1 MSQCPFSHLLDLDT
15 YVNGMPYEE
24 LGKLRQQGSFVKFD
38 DPDNGVPYWA
48 AVKRDALD
56 FVSQNPDLFS
66 SSLEGPFPMEVL
78 PEEAEVQKIMHDNVI
93 IAMDPPKHMKY
104 RKVVRDAFT
113 PRAVAAMEPW
123 LREQAKSIVDRVAA
137 KGECEFVE
145 DVAAEL
151 PLMAILEVLGVPIED
166 RKQFFDWTNIM
177 TFADDPDVAVSRDE
191 ANAASFE
198 VITYAMELAKKQR
211 ENPTSQVV
219 QALLEGEVDG
229 VKMNE
234 EMFAWMFILI
244 MVGGNESTRT
254 ATSHGMRLLMENPD
268 QLQHLVDH
276 PEDIPL
282 AVEEM
287 LRYNTAFIMMRRT
300 ATQDVEWN
308 GYHFKKGEKIIL
320 HYHAVNHD
328 EDVFG
333 DDAMKFDIH
342 RHKRHQAL
350 SREHRAFG
358 IGEHFC
364 LGMNLARLE
373 LRIIFEE
380 LIPRLRN
387 PEFAG
392 DVTYMRSFFINT
404 IKAMPIRFT
413 PETQAAA

>member
-1 MSQCPFSHLLDLDT
+1 MSQCPFTHLLDLDA
-15 YVNGMPYEE
+15 YVNGMPYAE
-24 LGKLRQQGSFVKFD
+24 LAKLRQDGSFVHFD
-38 DPDNGVPYWA
+38 DPATGVPYWA

-66 SSLEGPFPMEVL
+66 SNVQGPFPMEVP
-78 PEEAEVQKIMHDNVI
+78 PEEADIQAVMHENII

-123 LREQAKSIVDRVAA
+123 LRAQAKAIVDRVAG

-151 PLMAILEVLGVPIED
+151 PLMAILEILGVPQED
-166 RKQFFDWTNIM
+166 RKQFFHWTNVM
-177 TFADDPDVAVSRDE
+177 AFADDPDVATTRDE
-191 ANAASFE
+191 ANMVSFE

-229 VKMNE
+229 VKMTE
-234 EMFAWMFILI
+234 EMFAWMFVLI

-254 ATSHGMRLLMENPD
+254 ATAHGMRLLIEHPE
-268 QLQHLVDH
+268 QLQHLVEH
-276 PEDIPL
+276 PEDIPH

-287 LRYNTAFIMMRRT
+287 LRYNTAFIAMRRT
-300 ATQDVEWN
+300 ATQDIEWN
-308 GYHFKKGEKIIL
+308 GYNFKKGDKIVL

-328 EDVFG
+328 EDAYG
-333 DDAMKFDIH
+333 DDAIEFDIH
-342 RHKRHQAL
+342 RHKRL
-350 SREHRAFG
+350 PNMKREIRSFG

-373 LRIIFEE
+373 LNIIFEE
-380 LIPRLRN
+380 VIPRLRN
-387 PEFAG
+387 PKFAG
-392 DVTYMRSFFINT
+392 DVTYMRSYFINT
-404 IKAMPIRFT
+404 IKGMPITFA
-413 PETQAAA
+413 PEQAV

>member
-1 MSQCPFSHLLDLDT
+1 MSQVPSQCPYSNLLGLDT

-24 LGKLRQQGSFVKFD
+24 LGKMRQEGSMIYMD
-38 DPDNGVPYWA
+38 DPENGVPYWA
-48 AVKRDALD
+48 VVKRDALD
-56 FVSQNPDLFS
+56 FVSQNPALFS
-66 SSLEGPFPMEVL
+66 SNEKGPFPMEAP
-78 PEEAEVQKIMHDNVI
+78 PEELETQQVMLENFI

-113 PRAVAAMEPW
+113 PRAVNAMEPW
-123 LREQAKSIVDRVAA
+123 LREQAKNIVDRVAS

-151 PLMAILEVLGVPIED
+151 PLIAILELLGVPQED

-177 TFADDPDVAVSRDE
+177 TFADDPDVATTREE
-191 ANAASFE
+191 AQAVSFE
-198 VITYAMELAKKQR
+198 VILYAMELAKKQR

-219 QALLEGEVDG
+219 EALLNGEVEGE
-229 VKMNE
+229 KISE

-254 ATSHGMRLLMENPD
+254 ATAHGMRLLMEHPE
-268 QLQHLVDH
+268 QLQHLIDH
-276 PEDIPL
+276 PEDIPD

-287 LRYNTAFIMMRRT
+287 LRYNTAFISMRRT
-300 ATQDVEWN
+300 ATEDVEWN
-308 GYHFKKGEKIIL
+308 GYNIKKGDKIVL

-328 EDVFG
+328 EDAYG
-333 DDAMKFDIH
+333 DDAMNFDIH
-342 RHKRHQAL
+342 RAKRIPNL
-350 SREHRAFG
+350 RREIRSFG

-373 LRIIFEE
+373 MHVIFEE
-380 LIPRLRN
+380 LIPRLRK

-392 DVTYMRSFFINT
+392 DVSYMRSIFINT

-413 PETQAAA
+413 PEA

>member
-1 MSQCPFSHLLDLDT
+1 MSQCPFTHLLDLDA
-15 YVNGMPYEE
+15 YVNGMPYEA
-24 LGKLRQQGSFVKFD
+24 LAQLRKQGSFVKFD
-38 DPDNGVPYWA
+38 DPTTGVPYWA

-66 SSLEGPFPMEVL
+66 SNLEGPFPMEVP
-78 PEEAEVQKIMHDNVI
+78 PEEADIQAVMHENII

-123 LREQAKSIVDRVAA
+123 LRAQAKSIIDRVAS

-151 PLMAILEVLGVPIED
+151 PLMAILEVLGVPQED
-166 RKQFFDWTNIM
+166 RKQFFEWTNIM
-177 TFADDPDVAVSRDE
+177 AFADDPDVATSRDE
-191 ANAASFE
+191 ANAVSFE
-198 VITYAMELAKKQR
+198 VIAYAMELAAKQR

-229 VKMNE
+229 VKMTE

-254 ATSHGMRLLMENPD
+254 ATAHGMRLLMENPE
-268 QLQHLVDH
+268 QLQHLVEH
-276 PEDIPL
+276 PEDIPM

-287 LRYNTAFIMMRRT
+287 LRYNTAFITMRRT
-300 ATQDVEWN
+300 ATQDIEWN
-308 GYHFKKGEKIIL
+308 GYNFKKGDKVII

-328 EDVFG
+328 EDAYG
-333 DDAMKFDIH
+333 DDAMTFDIH
-342 RHKRHQAL
+342 RHKRLPNMH
-350 SREHRAFG
+350 REIRAFG

-387 PEFAG
+387 PKFAG
-392 DVTYMRSFFINT
+392 DITYMRSYFINT
-404 IKAMPIRFT
+404 IKAMPITFD
-413 PETQAAA
+413 PEAA

>member
-1 MSQCPFSHLLDLDT
+1 MSQCPFTHLLDLDA
-15 YVNGMPYEE
+15 YVKGMPYAD
-24 LGKLRQQGSFVKFD
+24 LGKLRQQGSFVHFD

-66 SSLEGPFPMEVL
+66 SAEAGPFPMEMP
-78 PEEAEVQKIMHDNVI
+78 PEQKEIQEIMNENFI
-93 IAMDPPKHMKY
+93 ISMDPPKHMKY

-123 LREQAKSIVDRVAA
+123 LREQAKAIVDRVAA

-151 PLMAILEVLGVPIED
+151 PLIAILEVLGVPQED
-166 RKQFFDWTNIM
+166 RKQFFEWTNVM
-177 TFADDPDVAVSRDE
+177 AFADDPDVATGPDESNAVSM
-191 ANAASFE
+191 E
-198 VITYAMELAKKQR
+198 VIMYAMELAKKQR

-229 VKMNE
+229 VKVTE

-254 ATSHGMRLLMENPD
+254 ATAHGMRLLMENPD

-276 PEDIPL
+276 PEDIPM

-287 LRYNTAFIMMRRT
+287 LRYNTAFIAMRRT
-300 ATQDVEWN
+300 ATQDIEWN
-308 GYHFKKGEKIIL
+308 GYNIKKGEKVVL

-342 RHKRHQAL
+342 RHKRLKAIN
-350 SREHRAFG
+350 REHRAFG

-373 LRIIFEE
+373 LRIMFEE
-380 LIPRLRN
+380 MIPRLRN
-387 PEFAG
+387 PKFAG
-392 DVTYMRSFFINT
+392 EVTYMRSFFINT
-404 IKAMPIRFT
+404 IKAMPITFD
-413 PETQAAA
+413 PEKQAAA